1 VRFDIVERSFS
12 TWAVAKSSTPEGG
25 TLIIAALLL
34 LVLGFAGMWITAY
47 AAPDRNPWA
56 LVPWFT
62 GAAGVIIVIG
72 VGLILFDGR
81 KS

>member
-1 VRFDIVERSFS
+1 MAS
-12 TWAVAKSSTPEGG
+12 SSTPEGG

-34 LVLGFAGMWITAY
+34 LVLGFAGMWIIAY

-62 GAAGVIIVIG
+62 GAAGIIIVIG
-72 VGLILFDGR
+72 VALILFGER
-81 KS
+81 RT

>member
-1 VRFDIVERSFS
+1 MDR
-12 TWAVAKSSTPEGG
+12 SSTPEGS
-25 TLIIAALLL
+25 TLLIAALLL
-34 LVLGFAGMWITAY
+34 LVLGFAGTWIISY
-47 AAPDRNPWA
+47 ASPDQNPWA

-72 VGLILFDGR
+72 LGLILFGER